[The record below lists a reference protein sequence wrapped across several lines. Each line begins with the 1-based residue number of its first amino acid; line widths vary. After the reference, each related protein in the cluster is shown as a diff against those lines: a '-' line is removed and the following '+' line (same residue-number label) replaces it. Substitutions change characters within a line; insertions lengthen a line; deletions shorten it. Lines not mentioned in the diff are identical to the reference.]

1 MFVTPNFYKRISA
14 FLYKN
19 GDLTKQTSIDTT
31 HEVKPSDDGRIP
43 GFKII
48 SKKDGFC
55 ITTGNTVER
64 PDKVVTFDGRTRV
77 FYDRDN
83 EPGKILD
90 AIVQLIRF
98 SPKESK
104 DPRAN
109 VEKMVM
115 GDIGITINDNSISA
129 NRYGVN
135 GWNPSDDAHPI
146 NPDFSEL
153 NSKITKITAEI
164 LKWLGDQVNYGTRE
178 RPSTNNFSILFDDS
192 NSPEKCSKLNIQT
205 IFEPSDTSG
214 QTINKLT
221 LITDSNPGIKVLIDL
236 NGTNE
241 LERSKLI
248 QNAVNSIL
256 LHLPANAN
264 FDSQERSSDGV
275 ISHKQND
282 IFLVK
287 DEDNQFRKIEQ
298 LKARKNA
305 GIS

>member
-1 MFVTPNFYKRISA
+1 MFVTPNFYNRITNY
-14 FLYKN
+14 LNKN
-19 GDLTKQTSIDTT
+19 PGLSQKVDKDITQTVQQS
-31 HEVKPSDDGRIP
+31 KDGRIP

-48 SKKDGFC
+48 SRKDTNC
-55 ITTGNTVER
+55 AKTGNNVER
-64 PDKVVTFDGRTRV
+64 PDYVVTNSGTTRV

-104 DPRAN
+104 DPRAD
-109 VEKMVM
+109 VEKMVT
-115 GDIGITINDNSISA
+115 GDIGITINENSISA

-164 LKWLGDQVNYGTRE
+164 IRWVENNINYPKRNISLNDNKIE
-178 RPSTNNFSILFDDS
+178 FDDS
-192 NSPEKCSKLNIQT
+192 NSHEKCSKLNIQT

-256 LHLPANAN
+256 LHLPADAN